1 MLEKIARTKKPIIL
15 SSGMSDWNELEQAID
30 FLKPFKME
38 INNVVLIDP
47 NVLVMN
53 ELSSE
58 IYGDSVNFNHILDNI
73 NDMGIIQPILVNVSD
88 MKVISGNLRLRA
100 ALELDLEEVPVI
112 FTSLNELE
120 TQTVFLSSN
129 ISREKTMSEKFNEL
143 LLTKRI
149 FKSIKQGS
157 RTELSDELK
166 EEKIQRDRILDTL
179 TRYEINQLNRMSKI
193 ARLMFEE
200 NGDEFVME
208 KLEEGELEGKTLN
221 IMTKEFEEFF
231 KTNFDVEKKT
241 KTISDDQAIVRIK
254 KVLNQ
259 LPQEVC
265 KQILQM
271 ILDEYTQVV

>member
-1 MLEKIARTKKPIIL
+1 
-15 SSGMSDWNELEQAID
+15 
-30 FLKPFKME
+30 ME
-38 INNVVLIDP
+38 TNNVVLIDP

-53 ELSSE
+53 ELSTE

-88 MKVISGNLRLRA
+88 MKVISGNLRLKA

-129 ISREKTMSEKFNEL
+129 ICREKTMSEKFNEL

-157 RTELSDELK
+157 RTELSYELK
-166 EEKIQRDRILDTL
+166 EEKIHRDRILETL
-179 TRYEINQLNRMSKI
+179 TTYQINQLNRMTKVGRI
-193 ARLMFEE
+193 MF
-200 NGDEFVME
+200 GDEGEKFVMT
-208 KLEEGELEGKTLN
+208 KLVEGELEGKTLN
-221 IMTKEFEEFF
+221 IVTKELNDLYLTEF
-231 KTNFDVEKKT
+231 VGEKKT
-241 KTISDDQAIVRIK
+241 KTISDDQAIKKIK

-265 KQILQM
+265 QQILQV
-271 ILDEYTQVV
+271 ILDEYTQVG

>member
-1 MLEKIARTKKPIIL
+1 
-15 SSGMSDWNELEQAID
+15 
-30 FLKPFKME
+30 ME
-38 INNVVLIDP
+38 TNNVVLIDP

-58 IYGDSVNFNHILDNI
+58 IYGDSVNYNHILDNI

-88 MKVISGNLRLRA
+88 MKVISGNLRLKA
-100 ALELDLEEVPVI
+100 ALELDFNEVPVI

-157 RTELSDELK
+157 RTELSNELL
-166 EEKIQRDRILDTL
+166 EEKIHRDRILDTL

-221 IMTKEFEEFF
+221 IVTKELNDLYQTMF
-231 KTNFDVEKKT
+231 VGQKKT
-241 KTISDDQAIVRIK
+241 KTISDDQAIEKIK

-265 KQILQM
+265 QQILQV
-271 ILDEYTQVV
+271 ILDEYTQVG